1 MKTEMASHDFDMY
14 LSERSRSLEVSKI
27 REIAELGL
35 GQSGIIPLW
44 FGEGAWPSSEKI
56 VSAAN
61 QALLAGDHYY
71 QPNSGNKSL
80 REEIVRYTHRIYDTE
95 VDLCRVTV
103 SASGMQGLA
112 LVAQAIVSPGDRVV
126 VLEPGWPNI
135 AQTFEISGGI
145 IHRERLEVKSG
156 VWHLDLASLLLALT
170 PETKA
175 IVLNS
180 PNNPTGWVMSGQDQA
195 TLLAHCRK
203 YHIWIVSDD
212 VYSRLYADGS
222 YAPSFLTLVSAD
234 DLFVS
239 INSFSKAWSMTG
251 WRLGWVVAPWF
262 LEKTLAMLS
271 EFNIAGPP
279 GFIQKAGEIALK
291 EGENELSDLTEK
303 LTKSYE
309 LASDRLS
316 KMNRVN
322 FIESKGAFYCFF
334 SVNGVTDSMALARE
348 ILTNTKVGLAPGIA
362 FGAAGEGYLRLCY
375 AQPEEV
381 LIEAFDRL
389 EPYLNAPV

>member
-1 MKTEMASHDFDMY
+1 METDIDRHDFGVH
-14 LSERSRSLEVSKI
+14 LSDRSRSLEVSKI

-35 GQSGIIPLW
+35 GQPDIIQLW

-61 QALLAGDHYY
+61 KALLAGDHYY
-71 QPNSGNKSL
+71 QPNSGNKGL
-80 REEIVRYTHRIYDTE
+80 REEIVRYTHRIYETE
-95 VDLCRVTV
+95 VDICRVTV

-135 AQTFEISGGI
+135 AQTFEISGGC
-145 IHRERLEVKSG
+145 IHRETLEIKAG
-156 VWHLDLASLLLALT
+156 AWHLDMTKLLLALT

-180 PNNPTGWVMSGQDQA
+180 PNNPTGWVMLGQDQA
-195 TLLAHCRK
+195 MLLAHCRK
-203 YHIWIVSDD
+203 YNIWIVSDD
-212 VYSRLYADGS
+212 VYSRLYADDNC
-222 YAPSFLTLVSAD
+222 APSFLTLVSAD

-251 WRLGWVVAPWF
+251 WRLGWIIAPWF

-291 EGENELSDLTEK
+291 EGESELSALTEK
-303 LTKSYE
+303 LRKSYA
-309 LASDRLS
+309 LATDRLRN
-316 KMNRVN
+316 MRRVN

-334 SVNGVTDSMALARE
+334 SVTRVTDSMSLARE
-348 ILTNTKVGLAPGIA
+348 ILANTSVGLAPGIA

-381 LIEAFDRL
+381 LREAFDRL
-389 EPYLNAPV
+389 EPYLNTPV